1 MQELLPATEGDD
13 FGESFLLQFQQPF
26 AGTELH
32 GHLGAEAMAS
42 LLPPLSFV
50 FAF

>member
-13 FGESFLLQFQQPF
+13 FGEPFLLWLQQPF
-26 AGTELH
+26 AATELH
-32 GHLGAEAMAS
+32 GHLGAEAVAS
-42 LLPPLSFV
+42 LLLPLSFV